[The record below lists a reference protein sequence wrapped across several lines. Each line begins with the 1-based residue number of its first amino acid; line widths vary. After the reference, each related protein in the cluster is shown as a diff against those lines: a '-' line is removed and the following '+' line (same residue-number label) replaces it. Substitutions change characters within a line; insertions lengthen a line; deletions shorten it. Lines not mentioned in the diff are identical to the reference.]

1 MASASTRGGRAV
13 NALASRSKFAQ
24 NGVVLK
30 LTSQLVGLWLAGV
43 RIPSPAPICQ
53 SELDSKPVRIKK
65 FDFALWMG
73 GQSARATMKNSLIR
87 RESPMQINGTFN
99 ID

>member
-1 MASASTRGGRAV
+1 MSCWNLTHDNLRLKCYRAISLLV
-13 NALASRSKFAQ
+13 NWGS
-24 NGVVLK
+24 N
-30 LTSQLVGLWLAGV
+30 
-43 RIPSPAPICQ
+43 PSPAPFYQ
-53 SELDSKPVRIKK
+53 SELDSKLVRIKK

>member
-1 MASASTRGGRAV
+1 MV
-13 NALASRSKFAQ
+13 IALASRSTFQIK
-24 NGVVLK
+24 K
-30 LTSQLVGLWLAGV
+30 LDRRQASQWALRLAGV
-43 RIPSPAPICQ
+43 RIPSPAPFYQ
-53 SELDSKPVRIKK
+53 SELDSKLVRIKK